1 MAEYK
6 DVLKEN
12 INNIRK
18 NMEKAA
24 IKANRNINEIKL
36 CAACKTRTCEE
47 VKLSSELPID
57 IFGEN
62 HVQELLEKKEAGS
75 YSGKESHFI
84 GHLQTNKVN
93 KVVGKADVIES
104 VDSERLLVK
113 INAAAEKLGIVQD
126 ILFEINIGEE
136 ESKGGIKKEE
146 LISLASKASEYKNIR
161 IRGLMAIPPFD
172 ASESETRAFFKEM
185 YNLNESLKNMQLEN
199 AAVDT
204 LSMGMSGDYETAIE
218 EGATIVRIGTA
229 IYGARDYSK
238 KQ

>member
-1 MAEYK
+1 MTEYK
-6 DVLKEN
+6 KILEEN
-12 INNIRK
+12 INKIRE
-18 NMEKAA
+18 NMANAA
-24 IKANRNINEIKL
+24 LRCGRDIKDIKL
-36 CAACKTRTCEE
+36 CAACKTRTNEE

-62 HVQELLEKKEAGS
+62 HVQELLEKTEFGA

-93 KVVGKADVIES
+93 KVVGKAQVIES

-113 INAAAEKLGIVQD
+113 INAAAEKLNVVQD

-136 ESKGGIKKEE
+136 ESKGGINKEE
-146 LISLASKASEYKNIR
+146 LIILAEKAKEYKNIR

-172 ASESETRAFFKEM
+172 ATESETRAFFKEM
-185 YNLNESLKNMQLEN
+185 YNLNESLKNMNLEN
-199 AAVDT
+199 AKIDT
-204 LSMGMSGDYETAIE
+204 LSMGMSGDYEIAIE

-238 KQ
+238 K

>member
-1 MAEYK
+1 MENYK
-6 DVLKEN
+6 LQLTEN
-12 INNIRK
+12 INKIRE

-24 IKANRNINEIKL
+24 ANCGRDIKDIKL
-36 CAACKTRTCEE
+36 CAACKTRTNEE
-47 VKLSSELPID
+47 VKLSAELSID

-62 HVQELLEKKEAGS
+62 HVQELLEKHDAGA
-75 YSGKESHFI
+75 YLGKESHFI

-113 INAAAEKLGIVQD
+113 INSAAEKLNIIQD

-146 LISLASKASEYKNIR
+146 LISLAEKATEYKNIR

-172 ASESETRAFFKEM
+172 ASEDETRAFFKEM
-185 YNLNESLKNMQLEN
+185 YKLNESLKEMNLTN
-199 AAVDT
+199 AKIDT
-204 LSMGMSGDYETAIE
+204 LSMGMSGDYEIAIE

-229 IYGARDYSK
+229 IYGARDYSNK
-238 KQ
+238 